1 MVRQGAI
8 DSPPKTPFILGFE
21 CAGEVAEIGEGVTD
35 FKVSELLQSLRVM
48 VARLDLRTFVKHLLI
63 MEYFWVSG
71 RQVPFEH
78 RPFQGFSYYGT
89 RTTRAYQKNDK
100 KFFNKYIYIE
110 NLLNL
115 LFI

>member
-35 FKVSELLQSLRVM
+35 FKVSELLRVM

-63 MEYFWVSG
+63 TEYFRVSG
-71 RQVPFEH
+71 RQAGV
-78 RPFQGFSYYGT
+78 
-89 RTTRAYQKNDK
+89 
-100 KFFNKYIYIE
+100 
-110 NLLNL
+110 L
-115 LFI
+115 